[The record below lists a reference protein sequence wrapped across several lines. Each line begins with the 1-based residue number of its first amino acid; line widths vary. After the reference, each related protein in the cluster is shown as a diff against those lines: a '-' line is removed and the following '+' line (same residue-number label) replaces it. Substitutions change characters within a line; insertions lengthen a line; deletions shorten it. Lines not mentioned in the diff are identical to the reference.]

1 MSKQSHKRVLV
12 SLVQELADEQQ
23 PLLIT
28 PDNLD
33 RIIVSR
39 LIESAP
45 EQYPQQPF
53 HYLLGCYNRAATEQR
68 SLGQDAAGQQLRAVV
83 DACKQLLVSYA
94 GLVLIRA
101 GVVPE
106 VSKDTHDITSVQ
118 LCCSSVRQQRQF
130 VVALLKHSLASTC
143 RTSREHQGMV
153 CGNDGHCWGRFGA
166 CADQCWGG
174 A

>member
-1 MSKQSHKRVLV
+1 MEVVAGHVHACTSAGRSKQTCMLVLV
-12 SLVQELADEQQ
+12 SLLQELADEQQ

-53 HYLLGCYNRAATEQR
+53 HYLLGCYNRAAAEQR
-68 SLGQDAAGQQLRAVV
+68 SLGQDAAGQQLGAVV

-94 GLVLIRA
+94 GLVLTSA

-106 VSKDTHDITSVQ
+106 VSKDTADAILVQ
-118 LCCSSVRQQRQF
+118 LGCWRKAAVGQAAAASCS
-130 VVALLKHSLASTC
+130 L
-143 RTSREHQGMV
+143 
-153 CGNDGHCWGRFGA
+153 
-166 CADQCWGG
+166 
-174 A
+174 